1 MADQLAALGSSS
13 HFHGF
18 EDIHAA
24 RVAFHAFSTAGTGV
38 LELLKAAPELP
49 DYQVWECPMVDQAI
63 PDAPK
68 RGRWLQTGGRPGYNP
83 FFGAEMLECGKQVR
97 P

>member
-18 EDIHAA
+18 EDIQSA

-38 LELLKAAPELP
+38 IELLKAAPELP

-68 RGRWLQTGGRPGYNP
+68 RGRWLQTDGRPGYNP
-83 FFGAEMLECGKQVR
+83 FFGEEMLECAKQVR